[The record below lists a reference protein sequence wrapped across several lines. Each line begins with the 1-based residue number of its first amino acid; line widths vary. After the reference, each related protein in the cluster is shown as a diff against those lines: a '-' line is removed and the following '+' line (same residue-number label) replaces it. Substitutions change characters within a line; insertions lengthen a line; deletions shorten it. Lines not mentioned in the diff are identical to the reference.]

1 MHLSNSIL
9 FISIDDETRRLQ
21 NEVEAARKVQE
32 EATAAII
39 AASIPN
45 NIHVRENDDNE
56 ENDDLMMNGADLE
69 TSSSTDIPR
78 PEEDRETAV
87 SKKKDLQ
94 EQLKVCFLLF
104 ITLYNFVYRV
114 SVGFFILQ

>member
-1 MHLSNSIL
+1 M
-9 FISIDDETRRLQ
+9 ISIDQVCFINHFLLFALSLSLSLDDETRRLQ
-21 NEVEAARKVQE
+21 DEVEAARKVQE

-45 NIHVRENDDNE
+45 HIHVREND

-69 TSSSTDIPR
+69 TNSSTEIPR
-78 PEEDRETAV
+78 PEEERETAV

-94 EQLKVCFLLF
+94 EQLKVSSLS
-104 ITLYNFVYRV
+104 TSFVRDD
-114 SVGFFILQ
+114 